1 MDKNNLIGVTIV
13 FLLFYFWIQYNAPTQ
28 AELAENQRIQDS
40 IQMVQVRADSL
51 ANLPTAIPE
60 LQNPALSGEAN
71 AATDSM
77 KMALLGGRYG
87 PLALSASGSEKVEM
101 IENDLFKV
109 FFTNKGGRIK
119 SVELKDYFKIKV
131 DAEGNESKDTL
142 RLLEDEKNRFD
153 YLLPIAGVSGGVNTS
168 DLFFE
173 PIIQGNQITFRANAG
188 NNRYFEQIYK
198 VSPDDYKI
206 DYQVNLSGFESLIPS
221 STDQIE
227 LTWLN
232 YLDKVER
239 NSSYERNLATIY
251 YKETDERTTYCSCT
265 ADDEEKPEKALQWLA
280 HSNQFFNST
289 LIAQNGFNAQLQT
302 TVLPEENED
311 LKKLT
316 SKIKIPYS
324 KGQPI
329 AMTFY
334 IGPNEYDRMAAFS
347 NGMEDIIPYGW
358 SIFGTINR
366 WIIRPIFNFLS
377 SFVGSAGI
385 VILLLTVLIKL
396 VLYPLTYKMLHSQS
410 KMGALKPRIEALKT
424 KLGDED
430 PQAVQME
437 TMKLYREFGV
447 SPLGGCFP
455 IMLQMPI
462 WFALYRFFPAS
473 IEFRQAPFLWATDLS
488 SYDVFAYLP
497 FEIPFYGTHV
507 SMFTL
512 LWAVTTIIY
521 TYYNTKHMD
530 MSVNPMMKYMQYF
543 MPVMFLFFFNN
554 FASGLSCY
562 LFFSNVFNIGQTI
575 VTKNFII
582 DKKKIEKDL
591 EEYRKK
597 PKKKGGFQERLEKAL
612 KDQQKMQEQREKGNK
627 KKK

>member
-13 FLLFYFWIQYNAPTQ
+13 FLLFYIWIQYNAPSQ
-28 AELAENQRIQDS
+28 GELAEVQRVQDS
-40 IQMVQVRADSL
+40 IQMVQIRADSL
-51 ANLPTAIPE
+51 ANLPIAIPE
-60 LQNPALSGEAN
+60 LANPALTEEGG
-71 AATDSM
+71 ATDSM
-77 KMALLGGRYG
+77 KVALLGGRYG
-87 PLALSASGSEKVEM
+87 ALAVSATGTEKVEM

-119 SVELKDYFKIKV
+119 SVELKEYFKIKV
-131 DAEGNESKDTL
+131 DGEGNESKDTL
-142 RLLEDEKNRFD
+142 RLLEDGKNRFD
-153 YLLPIAGVSGGVNTS
+153 YLLPISGVSGGVNTN
-168 DLFFE
+168 DLYFT
-173 PIIQGNQITFRANAG
+173 PTVKGNQITFRASAG
-188 NNRYFEQIYK
+188 SNRYFEQVYT

-206 DYQVNLSGFESLIPS
+206 DYSVNLAGFESLLPS
-221 STDQIE
+221 STNELE

-239 NSSYERNLATIY
+239 NSAYERNYSTIY
-251 YKETDERTTYCSCT
+251 YKETEERPTYCSCT
-265 ADDEEKPEKALQWLA
+265 ADDQESPEKALKWLA
-280 HSNQFFNST
+280 NSNQFFNST
-289 LIAQNGFNAQLQT
+289 LIAQNGFKAELET
-302 TVLPEENED
+302 TVLPEDNVD

-316 SKIKIPYS
+316 SKIKIPYT
-324 KGQPI
+324 KGQPV
-329 AMTFY
+329 AMSFY
-334 IGPNEYDRMAAFS
+334 IGPNEYDRMAAFD

-366 WIIRPIFNFLS
+366 WIIRPLFNWLS

-396 VLYPLTYKMLHSQS
+396 VLYPLTYKMLYSQS
-410 KMGALKPRIEALKT
+410 KMGALKPRIEALKA

-430 PQAVQME
+430 PQAAQME
-437 TMKLYREFGV
+437 TMKLYKEFGV

-455 IMLQMPI
+455 IVLQMPI

-497 FEIPFYGTHV
+497 FEIPFYGSHV

-512 LWAVTTIIY
+512 LWAFTTIIY

-575 VTKNFII
+575 ITKELII
-582 DKKKIEKDL
+582 DKKKIEKEL

-597 PKKKGGFQERLEKAL
+597 PKKKGGFQDRLEKAL
-612 KDQQKMQEQREKGNK
+612 KDQQKLAEQKDKKNK
-627 KKK
+627 KK